1 MIYNLL
7 FPNKPNSTVASLL
20 LLAARIIFG
29 LLLLSHGIQKWTNF
43 QEMSSVFPDPL
54 GVGSSVSLGLA
65 IFAELACS
73 LGFIFGVLYRLAL
86 IPMIFTMLM
95 AFFVIHGGDP
105 FAVKELA
112 FVYLVIFVLMLIAG
126 PGKFAIDSIFAK
138 MLAKN
143 KRR

>member
-7 FPNKPNSTVASLL
+7 FPRKPDTTGASLL
-20 LLAARIIFG
+20 LLSARIIFG
-29 LLLLSHGIQKWTNF
+29 LLFLSHGIQKWSNF
-43 QEMSSVFPDPL
+43 QELSSVFPDPL

-73 LGFIFGVLYRLAL
+73 IGFMFGILYRLAI

-95 AFFVIHGGDP
+95 AFFVIHGADP

-112 FVYLVIFVLMLIAG
+112 LVYLVIFVLMLLAG
-126 PGKFAIDSIFAK
+126 PGKFSVDSILGK
-138 MLAKN
+138 ILAKN
-143 KRR
+143 KRK